1 MYFSKIKNIF
11 KTRKSINFG
20 ALNMLQE
27 LDFDWPVAPLCWTIA
42 HVDDNSLNDKVF
54 QTTLDSYR
62 QFVRKLYVARC

>member
-27 LDFDWPVAPLCWTIA
+27 LDFDWPVGMAA
-42 HVDDNSLNDKVF
+42 MYMF
-54 QTTLDSYR
+54 
-62 QFVRKLYVARC
+62 